1 LQRNALFFSR
11 KGDSS
16 IKVRKR
22 IIGFSPTDVDLNF
35 QEVAWISAPL
45 LISANVFLH
54 ASIRQLE
61 FSEILLVSGGI
72 FGFFLVSGIS
82 AAVSLYLIQRYALG
96 RKQSKFLIP
105 YIVTKIIRMLA
116 LGTMSTAILLSQ
128 RLIKIY
134 FYASVYGLFECVA
147 GGIAL
152 EVITLLSFSGEKR
165 RPSTD
170 AMITAVGLNGILT
183 RQ

>member
-1 LQRNALFFSR
+1 MVDQEIASLHTVF
-11 KGDSS
+11 
-16 IKVRKR
+16 V
-22 IIGFSPTDVDLNF
+22 IIYL

-61 FSEILLVSGGI
+61 FEILLVSGGI

-116 LGTMSTAILLSQ
+116 LGTMSTAILLSP

-152 EVITLLSFSGEKR
+152 EV
-165 RPSTD
+165 
-170 AMITAVGLNGILT
+170 AVRSWKVLARKDGLPLM
-183 RQ
+183 R